1 MNLVPFGNARLLEGF
16 VISLAAN
23 RKMCGPFEHDGEEV
37 GYVLE
42 GELKL
47 VVGGKTYT
55 IAEGGSFFFRSDL
68 PHSYGASGRRG
79 CRVIWINTPPTF

>member
-1 MNLVPFGNARLLEGF
+1 MTA
-16 VISLAAN
+16 
-23 RKMCGPFEHDGEEV
+23 KEV

-47 VVGGKTYT
+47 IVGGKSYT

-68 PHSYGASGRRG
+68 PHSYGAGGRRG
-79 CRVIWINTPPTF
+79 CRVIWIKHAADILDHVPIKCHRTAGLQARSCHRIDE